1 MKKRLP
7 PHGRL
12 LAALFT
18 LAVGTSMLF
27 SCSREMEMIG
37 ADQEDDSIEIVINV
51 GTPDTKTGNSG
62 TATVWSD
69 GDALSVFHSAS
80 GATAPSFW
88 SSWFGFYSGN
98 AFQGT
103 VRKLSST
110 NDWYAVYPYREENVS
125 PAAVSFTF
133 PSRQTQ
139 VGNSNMEHFAGES
152 FPLFGKT
159 ANVPRSEDLSISMG
173 NLLVGV
179 QFKIQ
184 NNTASPIVIQEVE
197 FTAESYITG
206 GFTVDMTGDSP
217 VLSHGSSASKKV
229 TLTVTDGDAIPAG
242 QTALFN
248 AAIAPYD
255 VPAGGSF
262 DIKVIGY
269 HPDTPNSKIF
279 FYITKTIE
287 SGTSFQAGHIK
298 VVNVPFDE
306 SHSQNPDA
314 GSAGEVEL
322 EVGEQ
327 PEDGVYL
334 LVYKHGETS
343 MAFAAFDEYK
353 SQKYAIPVTVVDGVV
368 LPQDGIDLSRFAIT
382 IEKAGIE
389 HPNDAGH
396 DAYNV
401 KNSDGK
407 FIFHA
412 SGGSGDAYLRIQD
425 TNVLM
430 NSSTNS
436 EVTYYHT
443 FVQTADGVQI
453 LSSGSQSGFNQ
464 YLLAYTEAN
473 GFYYEQNNNGQKL
486 QLYLLGGSVKEHQEL
501 AFSAEKVTYNFD
513 TNGEGPLTGAPTLSG
528 NMTPVSWSSNN
539 DSVATV
545 DDRGN
550 VTIHGVGNAIIT
562 ATAEADEIYYSD
574 SASYTIEVTSSSI
587 QTWYKAD
594 KMEAGK
600 QYLIVSNGY
609 ALQNNN
615 GSIAATAVSV
625 SNETILL
632 NAPSGILWTANS
644 SNQLTNNSQ
653 YLGSS
658 SSSSGGG
665 FPGYG
670 TQNLSIGSQ
679 SSALAWTYEAESD
692 LLTCSISSW
701 MGGATTNYLYY
712 SNSSNAFTINSN
724 ASDTHIAALYSTTKP
739 IGKQTLSF
747 AQPSV
752 IWTIGEGYALNG
764 SYAFPQTVSGN
775 VTPVNYTSSNT
786 NVATI
791 SGNRITILGTG
802 STIIKARTEGNDEY
816 APAEA
821 SYTLRIREQVSGD
834 FVNLGTF
841 NLENADVSAYLTAAA
856 TQYTNDI
863 SSTIVEQYAPGG
875 SKSTISNKTADFP
888 KPVTIDWGTRSN
900 GNTTITVYED
910 AALQEE
916 VWQWTASSGSTSYD
930 VYNLIPEKTYY
941 CTVEDATG
949 SLLQGYFETTG
960 RRRMIRVSGTN
971 SENNARNCRDLGG
984 LITADGKK
992 RIKYGM
998 IFRGT
1003 NMNST
1008 TPEEKNLLVNF
1019 LNIGLDNDLR
1029 EPASTKNVF
1038 QGSGYSVKWVAPGYQ
1053 SNINELTDVSKA
1065 KQTMQAFIDIALGR
1079 YHEQQPSIPGE
1090 ASYFHCYIG
1099 SDRTGY
1105 WGLAVE
1111 GLLGVSAKDCSIDY
1125 ELTSFANKV
1134 SNALGTRPRN
1144 AGLFK
1149 SGMDFFTGKSYYK
1162 TPVTTDSYYTDNL
1175 LQYAITKYFIDEVGI
1190 SEADIVAFKNAVLE
1204 DI

>member
-7 PHGRL
+7 FHGRL

-18 LAVGTSMLF
+18 LAAGTSMFF

-37 ADQEDDSIEIVINV
+37 ADQDDDSIEIVINV
-51 GTPDTKTGNSG
+51 GTPDTKTDNYGN
-62 TATVWSD
+62 ATIWTE

-80 GATAPSFW
+80 GASAPSFW

-110 NDWYAVYPYREENVS
+110 NDWYAVYPYREDNVS

-159 ANVPRSEDLSISMG
+159 ANVPRANDLNISMG

-217 VLSHGSSASKKV
+217 VLTHGSSASKKV
-229 TLTVTDGDAIPAG
+229 TLTVTDGEDIPAG

-287 SGTSFQAGHIK
+287 NGTSFQAGHIK

-486 QLYLLGGSVKEHQEL
+486 QLYLLGGSVKEKQYP
-501 AFSAEKVTYNFD
+501 AFSAERVEYDFD
-513 TNGEGPLTGAPTLSG
+513 ANGAGILANAPKLNGA
-528 NMTPVSWSSNN
+528 MTSVKYSSSNE
-539 DSVATV
+539 SVATV
-545 DDRGN
+545 DASTGV
-550 VTIHGVGNAIIT
+550 VTVHMAGYATIT
-562 ATAEADEIYYSD
+562 ATAEADDVYYG
-574 SASYTIEVTSSSI
+574 ATATYTIESTSSSV
-587 QTWYKAD
+587 QTWYKAEEI
-594 KMEAGK
+594 EAGK
-600 QYLIVSNGY
+600 QYLVVSNGY

-615 GSIAATAVSV
+615 GSIASQSVTV
-625 SNETILL
+625 SNDIITLT
-632 NAPSGILWTANS
+632 APASILWTANA
-644 SNQLTNNSQ
+644 SNQLTNNDQ
-653 YLGSS
+653 YLGTT
-658 SSSSGGG
+658 SSGSWNTN
-665 FPGYG
+665 Y
-670 TQNLSIGSQ
+670 NLSIGN
-679 SSALAWTYEAESD
+679 SSNATAWTYDADNSKM
-692 LLTCSISSW
+692 TFSVSSVW
-701 MGGATTNYLYY
+701 GGSTTYYLYY
-712 SNSSNAFTINSN
+712 SSSNGNNFTINSSEADN
-724 ASDTHIAALYSTTKP
+724 HVASLYSTTKP
-739 IGKQTLSF
+739 LTKQNISF
-747 AQPSV
+747 NQKTV
-752 IWTIGEGYALNG
+752 RWHVGEGEEHQLNR
-764 SYAFPQTVSGN
+764 SYTVQAVN
-775 VTPVNYTSSNT
+775 DAHTTVTYTSSNT
-786 NVATI
+786 SVATI
-791 SGNRITILGTG
+791 SGTTLTIKGLG
-802 STIIKARTEGNDEY
+802 STTITATAKEENGYKGAT
-816 APAEA
+816 AT
-821 SYTLRIREQVSGD
+821 YTLNIAEPAPEG
-834 FVNLGTF
+834 FVDLGTF
-841 NLENADVSAYLTAAA
+841 NLENAALTGFLDDASVK
-856 TQYTNDI
+856 YPNDDK
-863 SSTIVEQYAPGG
+863 STIANNTYASTSVISTYANWSSPSRKDIPAPVELSWDVASTGTATVTVYNDQALQDEVWTWTASEG
-875 SKSTISNKTADFP
+875 SKSF
-888 KPVTIDWGTRSN
+888 
-900 GNTTITVYED
+900 
-910 AALQEE
+910 
-916 VWQWTASSGSTSYD
+916 D
-930 VYNLIPEKTYY
+930 VYNLIPGLTYY
-941 CTVEDATG
+941 CTVVDDNSGAY
-949 SLLQGYFETTG
+949 LLKGTFNTEG
-960 RRRMIRVSGTN
+960 RRRMIMVSDKV
-971 SENNARNCRDLGG
+971 NAGNANNCRDLGG
-984 LITADGKK
+984 LKTTDGR
-992 RIKYGM
+992 RIKYGL

-1003 NMNST
+1003 NMTST
-1008 TPEEKNLLVNF
+1008 SSDEKRIIAEFMNF
-1019 LNIGLDNDLR
+1019 GLDNDLR
-1029 EPASTKNVF
+1029 S
-1038 QGSGYSVKWVAPGYQ
+1038 GSGGGSNRDNPFEKTIYTVRYVGPGYSSTGDLQ
-1053 SNINELTDVSKA
+1053 NASNY
-1065 KQTMQAFIDIALGR
+1065 KQTIQAFLDAAK
-1079 YHEQQPSIPGE
+1079 PGTANYNK

-1099 SDRTGY
+1099 ADRTGY
-1105 WGLAVE
+1105 TGLMIE
-1111 GLLGVSAKDCSIDY
+1111 GLLGVSLTDCTIDY
-1125 ELTSFANKV
+1125 ELTTFSTAAG
-1134 SNALGTRPRN
+1134 SRPRN
-1144 AGLFK
+1144 GGSLCYIKDAVTFLNKAENG
-1149 SGMDFFTGKSYYK
+1149 GTG
-1162 TPVTTDSYYTDNL
+1162 TT
-1175 LQYAITKYFIDEVGI
+1175 LQEKITYYFINGLGI
-1190 SEADIVAFKNAVLE
+1190 SEADIENFKNWALE
-1204 DI
+1204 PDPEAN